1 MHRTASTSRPAC
13 AVARAARI
21 DSRSVSV
28 TPDSARTLGSMSR
41 GSARSSRNTG
51 RPARARIAAVRTF
64 AGSASPV
71 APGFGARSLADPKR
85 MLKHLVQH
93 PPGGRLPPGDAV
105 RRAQLAEDL
114 RLTDD
119 HGVQTAGHR
128 EQVLDGPVLV
138 VYVEVLGQGLQ
149 RQSAD
154 RRQQVGDL
162 ADTTVE
168 LVHVG
173 EDLDPVAGGEHD
185 RLSHRVAVPQRVQ
198 RLRDVGR
205 RDRHP
210 LEHPDRGAVV
220 AQTDDEDTHA
230 CTACRGLGDATGDP
244 VDPVDGTTGGLP
256 TPLRCSW
263 KAKICNSTDRST
275 LRTSTPGGTARV
287 TGAKFRMLVT
297 PAATSRSQTSCA
309 AAAGVVMTPID
320 ARRLRT
326 ISARSSTWR
335 TGRPATSSPMRSRS
349 ASNRPTTRNPREA
362 NPP

>member
-1 MHRTASTSRPAC
+1 
-13 AVARAARI
+13 
-21 DSRSVSV
+21 
-28 TPDSARTLGSMSR
+28 
-41 GSARSSRNTG
+41 
-51 RPARARIAAVRTF
+51 
-64 AGSASPV
+64 
-71 APGFGARSLADPKR
+71 
-85 MLKHLVQH
+85 MLKQLVQH

-173 EDLDPVAGGEHD
+173 EDLDPVE
-185 RLSHRVAVPQRVQ
+185 
-198 RLRDVGR
+198 
-205 RDRHP
+205 
-210 LEHPDRGAVV
+210 
-220 AQTDDEDTHA
+220 
-230 CTACRGLGDATGDP
+230 
-244 VDPVDGTTGGLP
+244 GTTGGSP

-335 TGRPATSSPMRSRS
+335 TGKPATSSPMRSRS